1 MTVYAEYLTIIGVHG
16 FKPLHSGDFRN
27 QNGDDIQI
35 MGDRA
40 RVFLRDGRVF
50 TLYSPDRL
58 RDLLRRLYAKPAD
71 SDPTPFALS

>member
-27 QNGDDIQI
+27 QNGDVIQI
-35 MGDRA
+35 KGDRA
-40 RVFLRDGRVF
+40 RVFMRDGRVF

-58 RDLLRRLYAKPAD
+58 RDLLRRLYAEPAD
-71 SDPTPFALS
+71 SDPPQLTLL